1 MIPIGGELEDAQE
14 IIETSRTYNIDWA
27 NGRSQ
32 GQIDG
37 LQAIRQVVY
46 KILQT
51 VRFDHL
57 IYNDDYGS
65 ELQGLQ
71 GRSEGYVRSEIQR
84 RITEALLQDE
94 RISAVED
101 MNTEISGDEAL
112 CSFRVVSTF
121 GDFRSEVTASV

>member
-1 MIPIGGELEDAQE
+1 MIPIGGDLEDAQE
-14 IIETSRTYNIDWA
+14 IIETSRTYNVDWA
-27 NGRSQ
+27 NGRLQ

-101 MNTEISGDEAL
+101 MTTEISGDEAL

>member
-1 MIPIGGELEDAQE
+1 MIPIGGDIEDAQE
-14 IIETSRTYNIDWA
+14 IIETSRTYNIDWT

-32 GQIDG
+32 GITDG

-51 VRFDHL
+51 IRFEHL
-57 IYNDDYGS
+57 IYDDDYGS

-84 RITEALLQDE
+84 RISEALLQDE
-94 RISAVED
+94 RIASIED
-101 MNTEISGDEAL
+101 FTINIAGDEAL
-112 CSFRVVSTF
+112 CNFRVLSTF
-121 GDFRSEVTASV
+121 GDFKSEVTTNV